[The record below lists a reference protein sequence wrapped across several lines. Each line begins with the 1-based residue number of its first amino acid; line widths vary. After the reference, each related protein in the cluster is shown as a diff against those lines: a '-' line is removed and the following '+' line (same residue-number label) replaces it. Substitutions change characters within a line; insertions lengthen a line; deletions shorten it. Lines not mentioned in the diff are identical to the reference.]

1 MPHMKYTAV
10 DPKGKI
16 SRGWMDVSTVDA
28 LELRLAHLNLLL
40 VQVHDGESRR
50 DVVRRLLLERNAV
63 SRKTLIL
70 FCIHMG
76 QLIHAGVAI
85 PVALEEVRASI
96 PQPGFNT
103 VLASMVEDI
112 QSGKH
117 FSTAVQSHPHCFP
130 PLFGSLIQVGE
141 RTGRLEEIFADLAD
155 SLKWEEELL
164 SQTRKALRYPLF
176 VGAVVVALFFFLMIY
191 LAPRLLSFLPQMGA
205 TLPFHTRLLIG
216 LSQFVIQWWPV
227 LLLVPVLAYGGVR
240 LASHFSPHFRR
251 QWDRWLLRI
260 WFFGPL
266 MRKIHLVR
274 FAHVL
279 ALMYRSGVS
288 ILDAMA
294 STAALSGNKA
304 MQQAIEQAHQMVLE
318 GAAVSDSFQRTR
330 LFPAPLPR
338 LLQVGEA
345 AGQLDE
351 ALRNAGYFLDQ
362 EVRESIGQIQSLL
375 EPILTL
381 FVGSLLAWVI
391 LSVLGP
397 IYDVIT
403 HVRF

>member
-1 MPHMKYTAV
+1 MPLLKYRAV

-16 SRGWMDVSTVDA
+16 SQGWLEANTVDE
-28 LELRLAHLNLLL
+28 LELRLTHLNLLL
-40 VQVHDGESRR
+40 VRVYEGESNTG
-50 DVVRRLLLERNAV
+50 VVRRLLFERDAV

-85 PVALEEVRASI
+85 PVALEEIRASI
-96 PQPGFNT
+96 PQPRLNT

-112 QSGKH
+112 HSGKS
-117 FSTAVQSHPHCFP
+117 FSAAVQIYPHIFP
-130 PLFGSLIQVGE
+130 PLFGTLIQVGE
-141 RTGRLEEIFADLAD
+141 RTGKLEEIFRNLAET
-155 SLKWEEELL
+155 LKWEEELL
-164 SQTRKALRYPLF
+164 SQARKALRYPLF
-176 VGAVVVALFFFLMIY
+176 VGVVVLALFFFLMVY

-205 TLPFHTRLLIG
+205 TLPFHTQLLIG
-216 LSQFVIQWWPV
+216 LSQFVIHWWP
-227 LLLVPVLAYGGVR
+227 LLVLVPLLVYGGVR
-240 LASHFSPHFRR
+240 VVAHFNPWFRLAR
-251 QWDRWLLRI
+251 DRWQLRI

-266 MRKIHLVR
+266 MRKIYLVR
-274 FAHVL
+274 FAHVM

-288 ILDAMA
+288 ILDAMG
-294 STAALSGNKA
+294 SAAGLSGNKA
-304 MQQAIEQAHQMVLE
+304 MQRAIEEAQQMVLE
-318 GAAVSDSFQRTR
+318 GSAVSDSFQRTN
-330 LFPAPLPR
+330 LFPPPLPR

-351 ALRNAGYFLDQ
+351 ALRNVAYFLDQ
-362 EVRESIGQIQSLL
+362 EVRDSIGQIQSLL
-375 EPILTL
+375 EPVLTL

-403 HVRF
+403 HVQF